1 MQDKTSNRNCLNLFI
16 LIFVFLL
23 YQSFIQELIHKK
35 LTEIHSHHD
44 PDEILLDFLALG
56 VPHRDERD
64 VPPEMVE
71 AEDRGEQFPLQIP
84 LIRMQSGPESLFED
98 EGHHM
103 QVWELL

>member
-1 MQDKTSNRNCLNLFI
+1 VRKGDGSQ
-16 LIFVFLL
+16 LI
-23 YQSFIQELIHKK
+23 
-35 LTEIHSHHD
+35 EIHSHHD
-44 PDEILLDFLALG
+44 LDEILLNLLPLG
-56 VPHRDERD
+56 IPHRNECY

>member
-1 MQDKTSNRNCLNLFI
+1 MRKGDGRR
-16 LIFVFLL
+16 LI
-23 YQSFIQELIHKK
+23 
-35 LTEIHSHHD
+35 EIDSHHD
-44 PDEILLDFLALG
+44 LNEIPLDLLTLG
-56 VPHRDERD
+56 IPHWNERD
-64 VPPEMVE
+64 VSPEMVE